1 MILDSIYVIVELLVE
16 DQEPIDTSLAAP
28 EK

>member
-28 EK
+28 KK

>member
-1 MILDSIYVIVELLVE
+1 MILGSIYLIVELLVE

-28 EK
+28 KK